1 MQYTLNQ
8 LQIFLKI
15 SQTKSITKAAEALN
29 LTQPAVSIQLKN
41 FQSQFDIALTEI
53 IGRKIHI
60 TEFGQEVAKAAEQI
74 LTQVEAINHKS
85 SMFKNELYGKL
96 KIASVSTGK
105 YVIPY
110 FIGDFIKTNKA
121 VELSLDVTNKKRVI
135 DSLHENTVDFGLV
148 SILPDDLVLNSLE
161 LIDNELF
168 LIGSPDF
175 PDHMS
180 CKDLAKQ
187 QFLLREIGS
196 GTRFSTESFLNEHN
210 IKLERKLELTSN
222 EAIKQSLIAGLGV
235 SIMPL
240 IGIRKELQTGELKK
254 IHFEDLPIRT
264 KWHLIWLK
272 SKNLSPVA
280 ESYVE
285 FVKQNREQII
295 SKKFAVIDQ
304 D

>member
-1 MQYTLNQ
+1 MHYTLNQ

-105 YVIPY
+105 YVIPH
-110 FIGDFIKTNKA
+110 FIGDFIKSNKA

-148 SILPDDLVLNSLE
+148 SILPEDLDLNALE
-161 LIDNELF
+161 LIDNELY
-168 LIGSPDF
+168 LIGSPEF
-175 PDHMS
+175 PDNMS
-180 CKDLAKQ
+180 YEDLAKQ
-187 QFLLREIGS
+187 QFLLREVGS
-196 GTRFSTESFLNEHN
+196 GTRFSTESFLNDHK

-222 EAIKQSLIAGLGV
+222 EAIKQSLIAGLGI

-264 KWHLIWLK
+264 KWNLIWLK

-280 ESYVE
+280 ESYIE